1 MEVSQQ
7 IIEVLDYLC
16 KKLGIA
22 IDWSSD
28 NVLPYLQELCNKY
41 IQWEISTSVV
51 WIIVGALFVVAGMIL
66 LKIRKNAIKR
76 KEHEKYVWSIDCW
89 YPYAAICAWIVI
101 MIGAIIVLC
110 QIFDIIKCIN
120 FPELQIYE
128 YLEYKISNIG
138 RE

>member
-16 KKLGIA
+16 KKLGIV

-28 NVLPYLQELCNKY
+28 NVLPYLQNLCNKY

-51 WIIVGALFVVAGMIL
+51 WIIVGALFIVSGAIL

-76 KEHEKYVWSIDCW
+76 KEHEKYAWSIDYW
-89 YPYAAICAWIVI
+89 YPFAAIGALVVI
-101 MIGAIIVLC
+101 MFGVTIVLC
-110 QIFDIIKCIN
+110 QSFDIIKCIN

-128 YLEYKISNIG
+128 YLENKINNIN
-138 RE
+138 